1 MPREKSPATPGF
13 DSGIFRLVAQCLN
26 HYATPDPPV
35 RAYFLTEYSTL
46 IFVWPFIII
55 IDGKEESQIDAIIT
69 IY

>member
-1 MPREKSPATPGF
+1 
-13 DSGIFRLVAQCLN
+13 
-26 HYATPDPPV
+26 V